1 MELESSFFVLK
12 ILLVPVVVAALGTFF
27 TFYNLL
33 VIDFLAQLSRNF
45 FSSIFFFFFASAI

>member
-45 FSSIFFFFFASAI
+45 F

>member
-12 ILLVPVVVAALGTFF
+12 ILLVLVVVAALGTFF

-45 FSSIFFFFFASAI
+45 F